1 MNHATTADSPAPAP
15 PNTSKRPLPSLEQAL
30 AVRTGSVV
38 DVRSRSPG
46 VSDEWLPEI
55 ERICRGFGERPAGTP
70 CPEAIFAVPFDAE
83 QVAVVQVAD
92 ETPPTVGSP
101 EPALLFYFLIL
112 HREVYRHVP
121 DPFDLVRRFPRPTRA
136 DVTLS
141 WVGELPRPR
150 QVAELRAILEHGEG
164 PFLLGAVQLLVDGGY
179 LAIVRP
185 QPDAAIVHAL
195 WQLLPS
201 ASQAEIWPATFA
213 FGNALGFHLLVV
225 PQLDRQLP
233 EFTAVHDEESVRDY
247 PEGRYELSLQSA
259 VEAGDQRWLDA
270 LLARR
275 SSQQTLRLVGV
286 LLVGVLVL
294 ALVSRALQ

>member
-1 MNHATTADSPAPAP
+1 MSEL
-15 PNTSKRPLPSLEQAL
+15 KLPTLEQAL
-30 AVRTGSVV
+30 AVRTGTVV

-46 VSDEWLPEI
+46 ISDDWLPEI
-55 ERICRGFGERPAGTP
+55 ERICLGFGERPSDTP
-70 CPEAIFAVPFDAE
+70 CPEALFAVPFDIE
-83 QVAVVQVAD
+83 HVAVVQVAD
-92 ETPPTVGSP
+92 QTPPGVGTP
-101 EPALLFYFLIL
+101 EPPLHFYFLIL
-112 HREVYRHVP
+112 HRDVYRRVP
-121 DPFDLVRRFPRPTRA
+121 NPFDLARRFPRREQA
-136 DVTLS
+136 DATLT
-141 WVGELPRPR
+141 WLGEPPQPR
-150 QVAELRAILEHGEG
+150 QVGELRAILEHGEG

-185 QPDAAIVHAL
+185 QPDASIVRSL
-195 WQLLPS
+195 WQLLPT

-213 FGNALGFHLLVV
+213 FSNALHFHLLVV
-225 PQLDRQLP
+225 PQLDRKLP

-286 LLVGVLVL
+286 LLVGVLIL